1 MGSLTAKLLGVR
13 PNTRSPWRER
23 FAIVADRLVSEYG
36 VPSLGNFR
44 NPVKEI
50 LYILLSA
57 KTTDAQYRRTHR
69 KLMAAY
75 PKLTDLAVAT
85 IADVRKCIESGG
97 LASKRSAQLIGVAR
111 ELLAACGRYPTR
123 FLRKLDAE
131 GAYNLISGLP
141 GMGPKSALCVIMYSL
156 DFDAFPVDVNVQ
168 RIAER
173 MGAIPKG
180 LKHYQAQRRLAEI
193 VPDGRSR
200 ELHIGLVVH
209 GRAVCLPRKP
219 DCGNCCL
226 NDMCKTGRKKRIAK
240 EIESLE

>member
-23 FAIVADRLVSEYG
+23 FSVVADRLVSEYG
-36 VPSLGNFR
+36 VPTLGNFR
-44 NPVKEI
+44 DPVKEI

-75 PKLTDLAVAT
+75 PKLADLAVAT
-85 IADVRKCIESGG
+85 VAGVRECIESGG
-97 LASKRSAQLIGVAR
+97 LARKRSAQLIGVAR
-111 ELLAACGRYPTR
+111 ELIAACGRYPTR
-123 FLRKLDAE
+123 FLRKLDADR
-131 GAYNLISGLP
+131 AYNLISGLP

-168 RIAER
+168 RIADR

-180 LKHYQAQRRLAEI
+180 LKHYQAQRRLAAI
-193 VPDGRSR
+193 VPDRRSR

-226 NDMCKTGRKKRIAK
+226 NDMCKTGRKKPIAM
-240 EIESLE
+240 EVESLE